1 MISVWFYL
9 DNEAPYHYDKLL
21 KQGMVEIVGDMKRS
35 WFLKLLIELSLG
47 SITHVV
53 LQEEEK
59 ELWFSKFYKV
69 LDLEAWVWS
78 TFFFLSYSDDPIVTS
93 LVKHKEFDELV
104 HWHSHRPLS
113 DDYDR
118 RKVTFDGELAGSAER
133 I

>member
-9 DNEAPYHYDKLL
+9 DNEAPHHYDKLL

-47 SITHVV
+47 STTHVV
-53 LQEEEK
+53 FQEEEK

-118 RKVTFDGELAGSAER
+118 TKATFDGELADSAER

>member
-9 DNEAPYHYDKLL
+9 DNEAPHYYDKLL

-47 SITHVV
+47 STTHVV
-53 LQEEEK
+53 FQEEEK

-69 LDLEAWVWS
+69 LDLEAWVWN

-118 RKVTFDGELAGSAER
+118 TKATFDGELADSAER

>member
-35 WFLKLLIELSLG
+35 WLLKLLIELSLG

-53 LQEEEK
+53 FQEEEK

-118 RKVTFDGELAGSAER
+118 TKATFDGELADSVER